1 MKWHSISVDSI
12 HFWLAGW
19 TFQKILFS
27 SFCLLLKSHVW
38 IFLAASTLIGSQFLL
53 LGSFPPWLPWVSL
66 SVNKNRQGWVTAY
79 TCVILYHWRKE
90 GDTLTEVHE
99 SILSRALSCLHG
111 DKHQNVKFLELA
123 EYPVWLGSSPLSLP
137 PFLLSFPLNVQRV
150 ILPNRMQF
158 TAWEAIPCLCAHV
171 CTCVCTPVYDGWR
184 WWGEC
189 RQITDT
195 IRWLTASQE
204 TEVTLKVRGT
214 LSQKMLSLHAGQ
226 DGLSEAQLC
235 KLQKARVQMGII
247 LLLPQPLRMHLWHCG
262 HSVNI

>member
-1 MKWHSISVDSI
+1 MSYYFPLVVTLLSIILCLNRTHFLTAGSLGTSKGAQYNFIMKWHSISVDSI

-123 EYPVWLGSSPLSLP
+123 EYPVL
-137 PFLLSFPLNVQRV
+137 
-150 ILPNRMQF
+150 
-158 TAWEAIPCLCAHV
+158 
-171 CTCVCTPVYDGWR
+171 Y
-184 WWGEC
+184 
-189 RQITDT
+189 
-195 IRWLTASQE
+195 
-204 TEVTLKVRGT
+204 
-214 LSQKMLSLHAGQ
+214 
-226 DGLSEAQLC
+226 
-235 KLQKARVQMGII
+235 GI
-247 LLLPQPLRMHLWHCG
+247 
-262 HSVNI
+262 